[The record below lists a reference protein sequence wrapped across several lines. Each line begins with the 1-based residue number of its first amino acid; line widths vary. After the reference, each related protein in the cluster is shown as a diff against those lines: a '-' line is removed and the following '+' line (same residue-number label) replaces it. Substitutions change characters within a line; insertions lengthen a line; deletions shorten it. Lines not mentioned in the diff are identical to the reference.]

1 MKNIVRAIVLIA
13 LFSVLFAST
22 AAARGHHGG
31 GAAGRGMGGGGRGIG
46 GGMDG
51 MGGMGMRTGQA

>member
-22 AAARGHHGG
+22 AAARGHHGS
-31 GAAGRGMGGGGRGIG
+31 GMGGG
-46 GGMDG
+46 MDT
-51 MGGMGMRTGQA
+51 MGMGMRGTGQA